1 MGKVKFKPEDF
12 EKKEKFTLTESDFA
26 KQDVKIVR
34 VDLTWVGSSLPPN
47 CKADLDVCA
56 FLLDSDDEI
65 AEENDV
71 VCFRSKRRWLTKR
84 DFKDPNFDPLDGKV
98 SLWTDHATQ
107 TAFEG
112 SVGRWKEKTLPLSS
126 DGSVIG
132 SWDDA
137 TDDDEEEQ
145 CGETMHVLIDN
156 INCVKYKKI
165 VLAAVVAMKEV
176 RNGVTFSNIKD
187 AKVTMSDADDGS
199 VLASYDLNSQ
209 FKGKDAVCFAE
220 LVYDERNYIW
230 NVRPRD
236 DSYNGGIFYLAME
249 VF

>member
-1 MGKVKFKPEDF
+1 MGKVKFVPEDF

-34 VDLTWVGSSLPPN
+34 VDLAWVGSSLPPD

-71 VCFRSKRRWLTKR
+71 VCFRSKVRWLTRQKLE
-84 DFKDPNFDPLDGKV
+84 DPELDPLDGEI
-98 SLWTDHATQ
+98 SLWTDQATQ
-107 TAFEG
+107 TAFKG
-112 SVGRWKEKTLPLSS
+112 KVGKWMERTLPLSA

-132 SWDDA
+132 SWDA
-137 TDDDEEEQ
+137 MTDDDEDEE
-145 CGETMHVLIDN
+145 CGETMHVLIDE
-156 INCVKYKKI
+156 INCTKYKKI
-165 VLAAVVAMKEV
+165 VLAAVVAMNEV
-176 RNGVTFSNIKD
+176 KNGVTFSNIKN

-236 DSYNGGIFYLAME
+236 DSYNGGIFYLSTK